1 MAAASRPDPNWHGV
15 ELRHLIALRAV
26 ATERSFS
33 NAARTLG
40 YTQSAVSGQVLAL
53 ERLIGARL
61 FVRVRGTR
69 PLELTEEGRILLGH
83 ATAMLAR
90 LEAAQAEMGATRDEP
105 LPRLRVGTFWGV
117 GGALVPAV
125 CRRIGSAFA
134 QIDVHEEMSVDA
146 LLSGLERRR
155 LDLVVTTLP
164 VRDGPFECLP
174 LLRDPYT
181 VVFTRARKVV
191 AGTTITLDELA
202 ALPVLTLDGCPAQSS
217 LELVLQ
223 ARGRPLEVRK
233 RFDTVAAVLAFVA
246 DGFGVG
252 LLPPLAIEL
261 PPSLTSVQL
270 DPRVPPRVVALAW
283 HRDTTLD
290 NLAQRFVDAAVDVAR
305 SLEHGRP
312 ALQAAS

>member
-1 MAAASRPDPNWHGV
+1 MAAVARTDPNWHGV

-33 NAARTLG
+33 AAARALG
-40 YTQSAVSGQVLAL
+40 YTQSAVSGQILAL

-90 LEAAQAEMGATRDEP
+90 LEAAQAEMGGAREEP

-117 GGALVPAV
+117 GGSLAPAV
-125 CRRIGSAFA
+125 CGRLRSAFT
-134 QIDVHEEMSVDA
+134 QVDVREEPSVDA

-155 LDLVVTTLP
+155 LEIAFTTLP
-164 VRDGPFECLP
+164 LRDGPFECMP
-174 LLRDPYT
+174 LLQDPYT
-181 VVFTRARKVV
+181 VVVPRARKV
-191 AGTTITLDELA
+191 ALGCTITLDELA
-202 ALPVLTLDGCPAQSS
+202 KLPLLTLDGCPAQSS
-217 LELVLQ
+217 FELVLQ

-252 LLPPLAIEL
+252 LLPSLSLEL
-261 PPSLTSVQL
+261 PPSLAAVPL
-270 DPRVPPRVVALAW
+270 DPRVPPRVIAIAW
-283 HRDTTLD
+283 HRDTPLEG
-290 NLAQRFVDAAVDVAR
+290 LAQRFVEAAVDVAR
-305 SLEHGRP
+305 TFEQATP